1 MQKESVLG
9 RFLSS
14 VIKTIFARQPPTQ
27 KYATIYPEY
36 RKGMVIIEKCAF
48 CGKSIDE
55 VSKLVKSYIDDSIF
69 ICDRCSSMAVSSI
82 RHENRMEMLKNKKKD
97 EKNGE
102 KKPTERKPFTLTPH
116 QIHREL
122 DRFIIGQ
129 DKAKKILSVA
139 IYNHNKRLHDES
151 GLIKKS
157 NILLAGPTGCG
168 KTLFAKTMAKILNVP
183 FVIVDATSMT
193 EAGYV
198 GDDVEIC
205 LQRLLDAA
213 GDDLDLAQKGI
224 VFLDEIDKIAR
235 TGKTRS
241 ITRDISGEGVQS
253 SLLKLMEGCDVS
265 VSIKRKQLQMEK
277 ITFDTSNI
285 LFICGGAFEGLFD
298 KPQNKTIG
306 FGTEDVD
313 FKERNGIHK
322 LDGKLTPETLKKYGL
337 MPELVGRLPVLC
349 PLSELNGNDLTR
361 ILTEPEDAIT
371 KEYQILLRKDGVNLI
386 FEENALHEVANI
398 AVSKGTGARGLRT
411 ILEDVLLPIMY
422 DLPEQDISECI
433 ISKETIHTKIPA
445 IIKKGQT
452 AASASY

>member
-55 VSKLVKSYIDDSIF
+55 VNKLVKSYIDDSIF

-82 RHENRMEMLKNKKKD
+82 RHENKMEMLKNKKKD
-97 EKNGE
+97 EKNGK

-168 KTLFAKTMAKILNVP
+168 KTLLARTIAKILDVP
-183 FVIVDATSMT
+183 FVIADVTSMT

-198 GDDVEIC
+198 GEDVESC
-205 LQRLLDAA
+205 LQRLLEVAD
-213 GDDLDLAQKGI
+213 GDLELAQKGI
-224 VFLDEIDKIAR
+224 VYLDEIDKIAR
-235 TGKTRS
+235 AGGNRS

-253 SLLKLMEGCDVS
+253 SLLKLMEGCEVS
-265 VSIKRKQLQMEK
+265 LNAKKKQLQVEK
-277 ITFDTSNI
+277 ITFDTSNV

-298 KPQNKTIG
+298 ESKNKVIG
-306 FGTEDVD
+306 FDTENVD
-313 FKERNGIHK
+313 IKERNAAQT
-322 LDGKLTPETLKKYGL
+322 LNGKLTSGTLKNYGL
-337 MPELVGRLPVLC
+337 MPELIGRLPVLC
-349 PLSELNGNDLTR
+349 NLAELNENDLTR

-371 KEYQILLRKDGVNLI
+371 KEYQFLFERDGVSLT
-386 FEENALHEVANI
+386 FEENALLEIANM
-398 AVSKGTGARGLRT
+398 ASSQKTGARGLRA
-411 ILEDVLLPIMY
+411 ILEHILLQIMF
-422 DLPEQDISECI
+422 DIPEQDISECI
-433 ISKETIHTKIPA
+433 ITKECVHTKIPTLV
-445 IIKKGQT
+445 KRGQ
-452 AASASY
+452 SASLASL